1 MMTPQDKEMLEKKG
15 ISEKQIEEQLACFEK
30 GFPYLKLAAA
40 ASVENGILAP
50 VSDEQKKYLDAWDA
64 YMQTD
69 KTVVKFVPASGA
81 ASRMFKNLFEFL
93 GAEYDAPQTSF
104 EKTFFEKIDKFAF
117 YADLD
122 NACLKITGK
131 NIADLMTAGNYKAVV
146 AALLET
152 AGLNYGART
161 SCGRGTLCCQ

>member
-40 ASVENGILAP
+40 ASVDNGILAP
-50 VSDEQKKYLDAWDA
+50 ASDEQKAYLDAWDA

-69 KTVVKFVPASGA
+69 KKVVKFVPASGA

-93 GAEYDAPQTSF
+93 GAGYDTPQTPF

-117 YADLD
+117 YGDLD
-122 NACLKITGK
+122 KKSCL
-131 NIADLMTAGNYKAVV
+131 
-146 AALLET
+146 
-152 AGLNYGART
+152 ARCFLWER
-161 SCGRGTLCCQ
+161 SQKMR